1 MDKTAFAYA
10 GLTGNALIDQLGAD
24 GSRRLLAFS
33 RMVRLGAR
41 ETLYAPGEAVRHVY
55 FPAGCVAAACATD
68 GGGASVETALVG
80 REGMAGLAAV
90 LGERRA
96 REHSCAVLPG
106 DAVRVEA
113 AALRALFAESAQWR
127 RLVLRYYGAYVR
139 QVSRRAVCN
148 TRHRLSERLA
158 TWLLALC
165 ERADS
170 EDLQLTQETAA
181 RQLGVRRAGVNECV
195 AYLEG
200 LGAVEHRRGRLR
212 VLSREALADAACSC
226 HAPLSE
232 EARWLES
239 VAMGV

>member
-1 MDKTAFAYA
+1 MDNTAFAYA

-33 RMVRLGAR
+33 KMMRLKAR
-41 ETLYAPGEAVRHVY
+41 ETLYAPGEVVRHVY

-68 GGGASVETALVG
+68 GDGASVETALVG
-80 REGMAGLAAV
+80 REGMVGLAAV

-96 REHSCAVLPG
+96 REQACAVLPG
-106 DAVRVEA
+106 DAVRVEV
-113 AALRALFAESAQWR
+113 AALRALFAESAMWR

-148 TRHRLSERLA
+148 TRHRLNERLA

-212 VLSREALADAACSC
+212 LLDRAALTHAACSC
-226 HAPLSE
+226 HTPLSQ

-239 VAMGV
+239 VAM